1 MGYESKIYIV
11 EKGHKFEGEVHHYCS
26 IIAMFDLGK
35 FYDVS
40 DFMRRCPAT
49 DCFFYADDGN
59 TMVLEDK
66 YDNPLTETT
75 IDKMIT
81 VLEEAKRKE
90 YGCYRRISPLLS
102 TLYVLQEEKDKWSE
116 LAVLHYGY

>member
-11 EKGHKFEGEVHHYCS
+11 EKGHKFKGETHFYSPV
-26 IIAMFDLGK
+26 IAVFDLGK

-49 DCFFYADDGN
+49 DCYFYADDGD
-59 TMVLEDK
+59 TMVLEDR
-66 YDNPLTETT
+66 YNDPLTETT
-75 IDKMIT
+75 VDKMVEI
-81 VLEEAKRKE
+81 LEKAKTGE
-90 YGCYRRISPLLS
+90 YGFHRRITPLLS
-102 TLYVLQEEKDKWSE
+102 TLKALQEERYKWGE